1 MASADRVLSALNFLT
16 GEGASHYPDD
26 VDADAIEALIS
37 DYFNEGPS
45 DDESDDKSSHR
56 NGGNSNDSAKFKDV
70 KLVGQQE
77 STVWSESTSEGKY
90 LK

>member
-26 VDADAIEALIS
+26 VDTNSIEALIS

-45 DDESDDKSSHR
+45 DDESDDESGHR
-56 NGGNSNDSAKFKDV
+56 NGGNWNDSVKFKDV